1 MKKVVIV
8 HRWGENS
15 KSDWLSW
22 LAEELRAKGL
32 EVMTPDMPNSG
43 EPEIEA
49 WVSKLGEVV
58 GTLDE
63 ETYFVGHS
71 IGCQTILRYLEKQ
84 NVKVG
89 GAVFVAGWFNLENL
103 EDEESKEIAR
113 PWIETSIDP
122 EKVKQV
128 LPKSK
133 LIISNND
140 PYGAFEENKTKFAE
154 LGAEII
160 VMPNAGHITAEDG
173 FDKLPEVLEGL
184 MGMME

>member
-1 MKKVVIV
+1 MKKVFIV

-15 KSDWLSW
+15 KSDWLPW

-32 EVMTPDMPNSG
+32 EVVTPDMPETENPRIENWVG
-43 EPEIEA
+43 KLAEI
-49 WVSKLGEVV
+49 V
-58 GTLDE
+58 GAPNE

-103 EDEESKEIAR
+103 EDEESKAIAR
-113 PWIETSIDP
+113 PWIETSIDA
-122 EKVKQV
+122 EKIKQV
-128 LPKSK
+128 LPKSVL
-133 LIISNND
+133 LISDND
-140 PYGAFEENKTKFAE
+140 PYGALEENKAKFAE

-160 VMPNAGHITAEDG
+160 VMPKAGHITGEDG

-184 MGMME
+184 MGMMK